1 MLEHS
6 GVAISFVRLRCSSTF
21 RDDFYASASRSSSS
35 GACAVRPGSR
45 AALAQVTRRTRMPA
59 TCGCPPGADARLARM
74 PASRGCRLTPML
86 AMTGYSP
93 RAEENTRHDRLC
105 RERKSTA
112 TRPGGTAPNS
122 NLRLKRMNFE

>member
-1 MLEHS
+1 MEFSGIAMWSVIHLHS
-6 GVAISFVRLRCSSTF
+6 TMIFGDF
-21 RDDFYASASRSSSS
+21 RASASGSGGSGVRATRRGSST
-35 GACAVRPGSR
+35 AIV
-45 AALAQVTRRTRMPA
+45 QVTRH
-59 TCGCPPGADARLARM
+59 ADARLARM